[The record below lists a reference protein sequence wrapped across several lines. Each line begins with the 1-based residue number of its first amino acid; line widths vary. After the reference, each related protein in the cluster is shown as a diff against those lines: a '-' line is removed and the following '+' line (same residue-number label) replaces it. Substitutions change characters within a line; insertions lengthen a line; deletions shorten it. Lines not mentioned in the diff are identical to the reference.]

1 MSTDSSDPESQ
12 PTTQEIYEEYKDA
25 VINTYNVV
33 SNIDPRQYTCAHLAS
48 KEAAAENVMWVKAVP
63 IVEGKYMVK
72 VRTLSGVSTELTVVG
87 ADTIAE
93 VKEKFA
99 AALLASGQEP
109 MKGVSLLHENLP
121 LDESR
126 TLQSHGI
133 GADAVINA
141 VVTEE
146 ALKKETDEALKKDQK
161 ILQLAKDL
169 DRWKKSYGIFV
180 NKEEGDQRRKKA
192 IEDARLVEAVR
203 DAKAAVEADPR
214 DRRKYERLIA
224 AYDAAA
230 VAWQGDDLGDDYKA
244 EAVHRRNTLARWPEK
259 LARENE
265 EAVLKKLK
273 DFLTKDIEDQI
284 IEYQNRMGVK
294 IESDIIASINK
305 GLIKTKQ
312 AIEYSY
318 MHFIKNHKYYYKSCG
333 RDTLEDKD
341 EFPKMVIYIEEYIEH
356 INAANPWIKE
366 YIDETI
372 KRHSTKVEKNERK
385 KDLMIQEVTLYMAC
399 IMSAMSVRYLVF
411 EKYIGRDYYKNIML
425 MPELEYYVDTLIN
438 EFDDL
443 VDHENVAT
451 RVFVA
456 DEDALAPRLAAR
468 ARALRRAGALP
479 PEGDDG
485 GDLPPPEGDD
495 VGDLPPPEGD
505 DGGGGKRKRRT
516 RRNKKNNKKSKK
528 HHKKRSYKKHHKKNH
543 KKTHK
548 KH

>member
-1 MSTDSSDPESQ
+1 MEPDSSD
-12 PTTQEIYEEYKDA
+12 TTSHRTTKEIYEEYKNA
-25 VINTYNVV
+25 VINTYNVKK
-33 SNIDPRQYTCAHLAS
+33 NIDPHQYTCAHLAS
-48 KEAAAENVMWVKAVP
+48 EGDSDSISAAAGDVMRVKAVP

-230 VAWQGDDLGDDYKA
+230 VAWQGDDHDERARRYAAATRDEYKIDA
-244 EAVHRRNTLARWPEK
+244 MRRRNTLAILLPGM
-259 LARENE
+259 LAEDNE

-273 DFLTKDIEDQI
+273 ALVKEDILNEI
-284 IEYQNRMGVK
+284 MAYQRENNTVMK
-294 IESDIIASINK
+294 SDWGLSGLSDDTEIMVINK
-305 GLIKTKQ
+305 SLREIKR

-333 RDTLEDKD
+333 RDTLVDKAG
-341 EFPKMVIYIEEYIEH
+341 FHKMMGYIEQ
-356 INAANPWIKE
+356 INADNPWIKE

-372 KRHSTKVEKNERK
+372 ESRSTKVNQDSK
-385 KDLMIQEVTLYMAC
+385 KKKLMIQEVTLYMAC
-399 IMSAMSVRYLVF
+399 FISAMNV
-411 EKYIGRDYYKNIML
+411 KYTMFKAWIDASDYKDKIL
-425 MPELEYYVDTLIN
+425 MPELRYYVDTLIN
-438 EFDDL
+438 EFDDS

-451 RVFVA
+451 RVFDA
-456 DEDALAPRLAAR
+456 D
-468 ARALRRAGALP
+468 ARALDRGRDFAPLLAI
-479 PEGDDG
+479 D
-485 GDLPPPEGDD
+485 
-495 VGDLPPPEGD
+495 
-505 DGGGGKRKRRT
+505 GGKRKRRT
-516 RRNKKNNKKSKK
+516 RRNKKYNKKSKK

>member
-1 MSTDSSDPESQ
+1 MEPDSSD
-12 PTTQEIYEEYKDA
+12 TTSHRTTKEIYEEYKNA
-25 VINTYNVV
+25 VINTYNVKK
-33 SNIDPRQYTCAHLAS
+33 NIDPHQYTCAHLAS
-48 KEAAAENVMWVKAVP
+48 EGDSDSISAAAGDVMRVKAVP

-224 AYDAAA
+224 AYDTAA
-230 VAWQGDDLGDDYKA
+230 VAWQGDDHDERARRYAAATRDEYKIDA
-244 EAVHRRNTLARWPEK
+244 MRRRNTLAILLPGM
-259 LARENE
+259 LAEDNE

-273 DFLTKDIEDQI
+273 ALVKEDILNEI
-284 IEYQNRMGVK
+284 MAYQRENNTVMK
-294 IESDIIASINK
+294 SDWGLSGLSDDTEIMVINK
-305 GLIKTKQ
+305 SLREIKR

-333 RDTLEDKD
+333 RDTLVDKAG
-341 EFPKMVIYIEEYIEH
+341 FHKMMGYIEQ
-356 INAANPWIKE
+356 INADNPWIKE

-372 KRHSTKVEKNERK
+372 ESRSTKVNQDSK
-385 KDLMIQEVTLYMAC
+385 KKKLMIQEVTLYMAC
-399 IMSAMSVRYLVF
+399 FISAMNV
-411 EKYIGRDYYKNIML
+411 KYTMFKAWIDASDYKDKIL
-425 MPELEYYVDTLIN
+425 MPELRYYVDTLIN
-438 EFDDL
+438 EFDDS

-451 RVFVA
+451 RVFDA
-456 DEDALAPRLAAR
+456 D
-468 ARALRRAGALP
+468 ARALDRGRDFAPLLAI
-479 PEGDDG
+479 D
-485 GDLPPPEGDD
+485 
-495 VGDLPPPEGD
+495 
-505 DGGGGKRKRRT
+505 GGKRKRRT
-516 RRNKKNNKKSKK
+516 RRNKKYNKKSKK